1 MLATSAPQAQ
11 TPAQKRA
18 LGLKQL
24 FEAGFASSKLR
35 AVGGNLLIY
44 VPNVATWTLV
54 TQGARPGLRDFATDD
69 TIHFA
74 LCCDDFLLV
83 QLMTGGD
90 VDFRA
95 CVDDGRIKLE
105 GDVSV
110 FLRFVDC
117 IPA

>member
-1 MLATSAPQAQ
+1 MFATAAPKMQS
-11 TPAQKRA
+11 PAQKRA

-24 FEAGFASSKLR
+24 FEAAFANKAVRS
-35 AVGGNLLIY
+35 VGGNLLIY

-54 TQGARPGLRDFATDD
+54 TQGPQPGLKDFATDD
-69 TIHFA
+69 PIHFA
-74 LCCDDFLLV
+74 LSCDDFLLV